1 MFNDDKGLLID
12 EEIAL
17 EMFENIQ
24 MLIDGASAYTL
35 KYDLQSEDV
44 DSLQKIFYLFQDGI
58 NHAPNEITTLI
69 NKMNIR
75 QRKKR
80 YSLKRIDA
88 EGIEETHYEKTLRG
102 IIKKFRK
109 KTILGDLKEKS
120 YTARNILYYILA
132 SSPIKKDKEI
142 HTAEFQNF
150 YNKYNDHVKKIMTAF
165 RVKVSRFKNSSLGS
179 KFINKYGDGYYAT
192 VISEDKLDRIIKYS
206 LHFNRLSTK
215 EDVEYLSGII
225 DLATKAPTKQ
235 ETKEQ
240 IIKELRA

>member
-88 EGIEETHYEKTLRG
+88 EGIEETNWQRFL
-102 IIKKFRK
+102 
-109 KTILGDLKEKS
+109 
-120 YTARNILYYILA
+120 NV
-132 SSPIKKDKEI
+132 SSSLDP
-142 HTAEFQNF
+142 
-150 YNKYNDHVKKIMTAF
+150 V
-165 RVKVSRFKNSSLGS
+165 NSSGGS
-179 KFINKYGDGYYAT
+179 
-192 VISEDKLDRIIKYS
+192 
-206 LHFNRLSTK
+206 
-215 EDVEYLSGII
+215 SGV
-225 DLATKAPTKQ
+225 
-235 ETKEQ
+235 
-240 IIKELRA
+240 R